1 MTLPQVFPLFNANV
15 RLFALI
21 TLILEIGATGMI
33 EPDIELRSLRLENYV
48 VAEDYLRLGIEIAV
62 VAMLLWQT
70 CTLVYDVAVLGARTY
85 FGSLF
90 NIADVMRQIFS
101 YAAAGLYV
109 RAMTHDLRISSS
121 AMDQPH
127 GAPDFGET
135 LEPSQK
141 FLNFPSLAKRED
153 DYILVSGINILL
165 TVCMLFKFLMPFPKI
180 AILLHT
186 VMASGKDLLMFL
198 VLMCVIAIGYAIM
211 GVVLFGHVLEGF
223 STMTKSLGS
232 VMQFTVLGETDYD
245 QLVQASGV
253 FAAGLYFWTFL
264 ILVSV
269 LFVNMVLAI
278 VFNAY
283 DTIQNEISDADEVS
297 IMPAFMRQVA
307 LLGRTP
313 SLTELRMPLHSCFKR
328 RLLELSIFKW
338 LAPKQRRNSMKKVFA
353 TDSDGERYAAADDES
368 EPDLSPLRYADSHTK
383 IYTMSSRPANTNV
396 EGTGD
401 VTLFTKETFCE
412 KHLLLLLD
420 PDYSYRLFGK
430 ISLNLENKIA
440 CAKRVIGTP
449 ANNDLQ
455 RKADKTAV
463 NVDEFVYLLHKADEE
478 EAHIEIRDKD
488 EVAIAKMVFELH
500 GQNVVHASSDLSFKK
515 SVRVRLDDI
524 KDAQEKTQKSLDL
537 KYADLNAK
545 LDRLV
550 RLVDAKHRPASV
562 LPPVAEAPAAASHP
576 PFDDGDDL
584 DEDIRAMVNLIKE

>member
-1 MTLPQVFPLFNANV
+1 MTIMTPNAQVFPLFNANV

-21 TLILEIGATGMI
+21 TLIVEIGATGMI

-48 VAEDYLRLGIEIAV
+48 VIEDYLRLGIEITV
-62 VAMLLWQT
+62 MAMLLWQT
-70 CTLVYDVAVLGARTY
+70 CTLVYDVTVLGARTY

-90 NIADVMRQIFS
+90 NIADVMRQVFS

-121 AMDQPH
+121 AMDQPN

-153 DYILVSGINILL
+153 DYILVSGVNILL

-198 VLMCVIAIGYAIM
+198 VLMCVIAVGYAIM
-211 GVVLFGHVLEGF
+211 GVVLFGHVLDGF

-297 IMPAFMRQVA
+297 IMPAFMRQVV

-313 SLTELRMPLHSCFKR
+313 SLTELRMPLHMCFKR
-328 RLLELSIFKW
+328 RLSEFAMFKW
-338 LAPKQRRNSMKKVFA
+338 LAPKKRRNSGKILA
-353 TDSDGERYAAADDES
+353 CDSDGERCADDCS
-368 EPDLSPLRYADSHTK
+368 EPDLSALRYADSHTK
-383 IYTMSSRPANTNV
+383 IYTMSSRPTKIHANA
-396 EGTGD
+396 
-401 VTLFTKETFCE
+401 TLFTKDTFCE

-478 EAHIEIRDKD
+478 EAHIEIKDKD

-550 RLVDAKHRPASV
+550 RLVDRPA
-562 LPPVAEAPAAASHP
+562 PAEAPAAAAATKTT
-576 PFDDGDDL
+576 DEDL
-584 DEDIRAMVNLIKE
+584 DEDLRALMVDLGVKET